1 MAAFATGASADPRP
15 GPWDAALA
23 QFAAADRQ
31 HPPEPG
37 AVLFVGSS
45 SIRLWNRLQQDFNFL
60 PAVLNRGFGG
70 STMADCQQLVYPLV
84 VRYQPRHVVLYAGE
98 NDLADGRSPEQVLE
112 SLRGFVEALRSELP
126 EVRLTY
132 VSIKPSPSRAALL
145 PKVREANRL
154 AAEYVAGLPRA
165 SFVDVFTPMLD
176 ATGAPRAE
184 LFGPDRLHMNGEGYA
199 LWRAALAQ
207 HVAVPQAVA
216 APAPPPALAP
226 AGPAPLAAR

>member
-45 SIRLWNRLQQDFNFL
+45 SIRLWDRLPQHFNFL

-112 SLRGFVEALRSELP
+112 SLRGFVDALRSELP

-132 VSIKPSPSRAALL
+132 VSIKPSPLRAGLL
-145 PKVREANRL
+145 PRIREANRL

-176 ATGAPRAE
+176 ATGAPRPE

-216 APAPPPALAP
+216 AGAH
-226 AGPAPLAAR
+226 GPVAVDPVSP